1 MPGDTMI
8 FSRLRIYL
16 RERKY
21 GVLFLE
27 FIILVVGVY
36 LSLQANQW
44 QNNRQ
49 NRAIEQQYLVRLE
62 KDFERSSTAL
72 SESIARI
79 ELSIEKLELSLVIL
93 SNEKREEG
101 DYQKL
106 FDAMQSSSIM
116 GSFEVY
122 LATFEELKD
131 TGYMRLLESTELRES
146 LGNVW
151 QKHVTV
157 SRIGEIR
164 NVLRA
169 NAFPIMAKYVKPLNG
184 NKLTI
189 DAESLEK
196 DPREIYVAMSIIRS
210 NLHYDLND
218 SEHLLALIDQ
228 TLDLVR
234 TQID

>member
-8 FSRLRIYL
+8 FGTLRSYL

-49 NRAIEQQYLVRLE
+49 DRAIEQQYLVRLE
-62 KDFERSSTAL
+62 KDFERSSAAL

-79 ELSIEKLELSLVIL
+79 ELSIEKLELSLAIL

-157 SRIGEIR
+157 SRISEIR
-164 NVLRA
+164 NMLRG
-169 NAFPIMAKYVKPLNG
+169 NAFPIMAKYVKPKSG
-184 NKLTI
+184 NKLTF
-189 DAESLEK
+189 DAELLEK

-210 NLHYDLND
+210 NLRYDLND
-218 SEHLLALIDQ
+218 SEQLLALIDQ

-234 TQID
+234 TQIK

>member
-1 MPGDTMI
+1 MI

-79 ELSIEKLELSLVIL
+79 ELAIEKLELSLVIL

-157 SRIGEIR
+157 SRISEIR
-164 NVLRA
+164 NVLRG

-189 DAESLEK
+189 DAESLGK

-210 NLHYDLND
+210 NLRYDLND

-228 TLDLVR
+228 TLHLVR